1 MTLPKWLVLLGLW
14 LVTCAGVMA
23 SSTALAET
31 GPSSMSAVAKAKTDN
46 PGSVQILQ
54 TFDQQHQD
62 TADANSAIPQKQKHR
77 ILFYLGGALLV
88 LVLLTG
94 SLGIAVGIFD
104 RPWFVWHMISAGL
117 TMTLAVVHAVVA
129 MVWFFPF

>member
-1 MTLPKWLVLLGLW
+1 MTLRKWLLLLGLA
-14 LVTCAGVMA
+14 LITAGIP
-23 SSTALAET
+23 ALAENA
-31 GPSSMSAVAKAKTDN
+31 PPALSAVAKARADN

-62 TADANSAIPQKQKHR
+62 TADANSAIPLKQKHR
-77 ILFYLGGALLV
+77 ILFYLGGGLLV

-94 SLGIAVGIFD
+94 ALGIAVGIFN
-104 RPWFVWHMISAGL
+104 RPWFLWHMVAAGL

>member
-1 MTLPKWLVLLGLW
+1 MTIPKWQVLLGLW
-14 LVTCAGVMA
+14 LIAVSAVMA
-23 SSTALAET
+23 GNSAWADT
-31 GPSSMSAVAKAKTDN
+31 GPASMSAVAKAKTDN

-77 ILFYLGGALLV
+77 ILFYLGGTLLV

>member
-1 MTLPKWLVLLGLW
+1 MTIPKWLVLLGLW
-14 LVTCAGVMA
+14 LATLSAVMT
-23 SSTALAET
+23 SGTALAET
-31 GPSSMSAVAKAKTDN
+31 ESASMSAVAKANADN

-62 TADANSAIPQKQKHR
+62 TADANSAIPLKQKHR

-104 RPWFVWHMISAGL
+104 RPWFVWHMVAAGL